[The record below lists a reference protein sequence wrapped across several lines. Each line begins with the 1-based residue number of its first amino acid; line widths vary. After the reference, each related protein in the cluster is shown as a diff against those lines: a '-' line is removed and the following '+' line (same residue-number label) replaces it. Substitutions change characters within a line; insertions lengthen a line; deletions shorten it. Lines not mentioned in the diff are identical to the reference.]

1 MDAKSVH
8 VKNLDFQ
15 ESIFCWWISADK
27 SFAGMLWSERA
38 KNYEKLRN
46 KTVNNK
52 KKRNVHCSGTRIGQK
67 KANDWNSKILHAHNI
82 LHHFN
87 ADRTFGAFQS
97 KNALILSSS
106 LKLILLRFFS
116 CSFASHYL
124 ATCLN
129 AILCVKLP
137 LWYLLCILSLSH

>member
-1 MDAKSVH
+1 MCTARAHASAK
-8 VKNLDFQ
+8 KKQMIETPKYYMLT
-15 ESIFCWWISADK
+15 IFCII
-27 SFAGMLWSERA
+27 
-38 KNYEKLRN
+38 Y
-46 KTVNNK
+46 
-52 KKRNVHCSGTRIGQK
+52 
-67 KANDWNSKILHAHNI
+67 
-82 LHHFN
+82 
-87 ADRTFGAFQS
+87 RTFGAFQS

-137 LWYLLCILSLSH
+137 L